1 MPDLPEKF
9 EDWVAFI
16 KGIDFKPSNQ
26 RSDSLKICVGP
37 QLLDVIQNTK
47 LFMIGCGAIGCELL
61 KNYSMLNLG
70 TGKEG
75 LITIT
80 GKVIFMIFRPGPH

>member
-1 MPDLPEKF
+1 
-9 EDWVAFI
+9 
-16 KGIDFKPSNQ
+16 
-26 RSDSLKICVGP
+26 
-37 QLLDVIQNTK
+37 
-47 LFMIGCGAIGCELL
+47 MIGCGAIGCELL

-80 GKVIFMIFRPGPH
+80 GNLASLIERP